1 MSRDIN
7 VTFPNND
14 TFKKGIPGGPVI
26 MLSSFV
32 EQDMWDQQLEKLY
45 DVATQT
51 KFTNF
56 DDFKQYIKNKYYG
69 EVSLYDPPGTPVKKL
84 DIDLFNSTNVPY
96 ISINDGTEIA
106 TDWTLAEDPC
116 AKSGNCGYGKIE
128 MADVNEAIK
137 NAGYIKQ
144 AECPSH
150 PKCPKC
156 PKCPTPPS
164 IQPKDCKENLWNQLS
179 ITMTCVGGI
188 LFISIIIILIM
199 LKKKSSIKK

>member
-14 TFKKGIPGGPVI
+14 TFKKGIAGGPVI
-26 MLSSFV
+26 MLSSYIQQN
-32 EQDMWDQQLEKLY
+32 EWDLQLEQLY
-45 DVATQT
+45 NIATQT
-51 KFTNF
+51 KFMNF

-84 DIDLFNSTNVPY
+84 DIDLFDNDVPY
-96 ISINDGTEIA
+96 ISINDGIAIA
-106 TDWTLAEDPC
+106 TDWTLGELPC
-116 AKSGNCGYGKIE
+116 AKDGNCGLGKIK
-128 MADVNEAIK
+128 MTDINEAIK

-150 PKCPKC
+150 G
-156 PKCPTPPS
+156 KCPTPPTTH
-164 IQPKDCKENLWNQLS
+164 PKDCKENLWNRLS